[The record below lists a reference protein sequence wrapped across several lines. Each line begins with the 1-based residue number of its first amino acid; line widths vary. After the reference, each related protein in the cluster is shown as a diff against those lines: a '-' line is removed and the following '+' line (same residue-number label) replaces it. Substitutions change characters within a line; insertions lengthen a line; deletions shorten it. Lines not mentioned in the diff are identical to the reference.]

1 MQTRLLFSAVVLVAA
16 MACSGDDDAAPS
28 PNPTNATITITAS
41 GVSPQSVTLTSGGRV
56 TWINNDTARHQPSSD
71 PHPLHN
77 TARHQPS
84 SDPHPLH
91 TDCPGLTVSELAPG
105 QQAQSGTLNVRRT
118 CGFHDHLNDGVA
130 SLRGTVIV
138 Q

>member
-1 MQTRLLFSAVVLVAA
+1 MQTRILLAAAMLVAA
-16 MACSGDDDAAPS
+16 MACSGDDDNTAPT
-28 PNPTNATITITAS
+28 PNATSATITMTAA
-41 GVSPQSVTLTSGGRV
+41 GASPQSVTITSGGRI
-56 TWINNDTARHQPSSD
+56 TWINNDS
-71 PHPLHN
+71 
-77 TARHQPS
+77 ARHQPS

-91 TDCPGLTVSELAPG
+91 TDCPGLNVNELAPG
-105 QQAQSGTLNVRRT
+105 QQAQTAALTTRRT

>member
-71 PHPLHN
+71 PHPLH
-77 TARHQPS
+77 
-84 SDPHPLH
+84 

>member
-1 MQTRLLFSAVVLVAA
+1 MQIRLLLAAAVLVAA
-16 MACSGDDDAAPS
+16 MACSGDDDTAPS

-41 GVSPQSVTLTSGGRV
+41 GVSPQSVTITSGGRI
-56 TWINNDTARHQPSSD
+56 TWINNDA
-71 PHPLHN
+71 
-77 TARHQPS
+77 ARHQPS

-91 TDCPGLTVSELAPG
+91 TDCPGLTVNELATG
-105 QQAQSGTLNVRRT
+105 QQAQSAALNVRRT

-130 SLRGTVIV
+130 NLRGTVIV

>member
-1 MQTRLLFSAVVLVAA
+1 MQTRILLAAAVLVAA
-16 MACSGDDDAAPS
+16 MACSGDDDDTAPT
-28 PNPTNATITITAS
+28 PNPTNATITITAA
-41 GVSPQSVTLTSGGRV
+41 GASPQSVTITSGGRI
-56 TWINNDTARHQPSSD
+56 TWINND
-71 PHPLHN
+71 

-91 TDCPGLTVSELAPG
+91 TDCPGLTVNELAPG
-105 QQAQSGTLNVRRT
+105 QQAQTAALTTRRT